1 MKKKTLKV
9 VLCVCTLLVLLL
21 AIIFP
26 KATWAYLVELVLAL
40 AVMGILAFN
49 TKEKHNAT
57 RVILIVF
64 IGLMLLSWII
74 PAAYFSGDYV
84 DQGRAQMG
92 LLICLIIH

>member
-40 AVMGILAFN
+40 AVIGILAFN
-49 TKEKHNAT
+49 ASEKNNAG
-57 RVILIVF
+57 RVILIVKVGIHQVSFMMMF
-64 IGLMLLSWII
+64 IVST
-74 PAAYFSGDYV
+74 
-84 DQGRAQMG
+84 QRKN
-92 LLICLIIH
+92 